1 MNREMRRKLKI
12 TKEQDEILSRLE
24 SGRLI
29 NAGSKVKLKYDQI
42 TSRKDWEKLNQK
54 YKDFV
59 ETNKD
64 KEFTVQIDEKV
75 HNMYKLVSLEED
87 TMEPKFLFWV
97 GDLLLI
103 DT

>member
-12 TKEQDEILSRLE
+12 TKEQDEIFERLR
-24 SGRLI
+24 SGKLI
-29 NAGSKVKLKYDQI
+29 TAGSKVKLKYDQI
-42 TSRKDWEKLNQK
+42 TCRKDWEELNQK

-64 KEFTVQIDEKV
+64 KELTVQIDEKV